1 MYITGLA
8 KVQSVKTNLTRFTYF
23 VTQRINRFWNMN
35 PHVGL
40 ALKRQFPYVG
50 NVLSALEK
58 LFLLGSKKQSVFFR
72 LLTKQFDFLM
82 TEVCLLGKAYILH
95 YYINHFSGDE
105 FLRITIL
112 SSRPPT
118 LTLRDQNPWQLFWP
132 LCCPSSITD
141 SDYLFGI
148 FQLFLL
154 DSERGDTKILKEKN
168 A

>member
-1 MYITGLA
+1 
-8 KVQSVKTNLTRFTYF
+8 
-23 VTQRINRFWNMN
+23 MN
-35 PHVGL
+35 PHIGL

-72 LLTKQFDFLM
+72 LLTKQFEFLM
-82 TEVCLLGKAYILH
+82 TEVCLLRKAYILH

-118 LTLRDQNPWQLFWP
+118 LTLRDQNL
-132 LCCPSSITD
+132 
-141 SDYLFGI
+141 
-148 FQLFLL
+148 
-154 DSERGDTKILKEKN
+154 
-168 A
+168 

>member
-82 TEVCLLGKAYILH
+82 TEICLLGKAYILH

-118 LTLRDQNPWQLFWP
+118 LTLRDQNPWQL
-132 LCCPSSITD
+132 CSYQVI
-141 SDYLFGI
+141 
-148 FQLFLL
+148 FLL
-154 DSERGDTKILKEKN
+154 AIVLSFFDYGFWLPLWYLPTLLIR
-168 A
+168 